1 MAIYNSTTYKNPKK
15 INFGLHENSCNLS
28 CPKCLVHSKNYK
40 RGVEIKKTLGVMTIE
55 DIVKVFEEV
64 KAYRPMV
71 SPSFW
76 SEPLLN
82 RKLFTMFSVEAK
94 KRNLPIMINTNG
106 LLIDQKMAEFLIDN
120 LTTVSVSID
129 ATTKETLQKVRS
141 TDELKKINN
150 VVDLLLKLRGDK
162 KSPRIV
168 VSFTEEDD
176 NLHERDQ
183 FVDYWLKRADAIR
196 INKAYSDERT
206 ISKKNYIERVPC
218 REIYDSL
225 TIDFDGTARFCCLD
239 GYRETNLGNVFR
251 DGVHNVWNGKMF
263 NKLRLGHE
271 GKGEKIHPFC
281 EGCDQWAGFNIIKE
295 YQDGELL
302 IRETQYSTYL
312 NRLDRMSNWDTATR
326 RGD

>member
-1 MAIYNSTTYKNPKK
+1 
-15 INFGLHENSCNLS
+15 
-28 CPKCLVHSKNYK
+28 
-40 RGVEIKKTLGVMTIE
+40 MTIE

-141 TDELKKINN
+141 TDELKKIND

-162 KSPRIV
+162 KLPRIV

-206 ISKKNYIERVPC
+206 ISKKNHIERVPC

-312 NRLDRMSNWDTATR
+312 NRLDRMSNWDKATR